1 MAADVEVKDD
11 GKGGKVRSKKQAGR
25 VDLTAMV
32 DLAFLLI
39 TFFMLT
45 TSLSKPHAMDVAMP
59 DKNQENK
66 EDLLELADNRTMTIL
81 LGSDNK
87 IEYYMGLLDSPLE
100 GPTVTDY
107 GKDGIRPVLLEQLK
121 RVPQVTGDPEKGLIV
136 VIRPSDKSNYRNLV
150 DILDEMKIVDA
161 KQYMIGDIGTAEI
174 ELLTREGIYN

>member
-1 MAADVEVKDD
+1 MAELNVKDAG
-11 GKGGKVRSKKQAGR
+11 GKGKKRSKKSGGR

-45 TSLSKPHAMDVAMP
+45 TSISKPHAMDVAMP
-59 DKNQENK
+59 DKDKDNK
-66 EDLLELADNRTMTIL
+66 DDKMELADNRTMTVL

-87 IEYYMGLLDSPLE
+87 IEYYMGLLDSPIE
-100 GPTVTDY
+100 GPAVTTY
-107 GKDGIRPVLLEQLK
+107 GKEGIRPVILEQLK
-121 RVPQVTGDPEKGLIV
+121 KVPQITGDASKGLIV
-136 VIRPSDKSNYRNLV
+136 IIRPSDKSNYRNLV

-174 ELLTREGIYN
+174 ELLKREGIYN